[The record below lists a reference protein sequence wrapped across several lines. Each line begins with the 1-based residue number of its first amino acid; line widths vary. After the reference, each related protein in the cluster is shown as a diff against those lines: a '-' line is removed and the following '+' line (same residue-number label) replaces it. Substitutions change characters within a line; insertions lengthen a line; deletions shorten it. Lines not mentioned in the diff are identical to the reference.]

1 MDGVDVSVVLRGDI
15 RGRDSNC
22 LTTGSPQQWPEFF
35 VWREEEGQEGGKRIK
50 QLWNRTYL
58 LLP

>member
-1 MDGVDVSVVLRGDI
+1 MDGVDVSVLRGDI

-35 VWREEEGQEGGKRIK
+35 VWREEEEGGKRIK
-50 QLWNRTYL
+50 QL
-58 LLP
+58 

>member
-1 MDGVDVSVVLRGDI
+1 MDGVDVSVLRGDI

-35 VWREEEGQEGGKRIK
+35 VWREEEEEERRVGRE
-50 QLWNRTYL
+50 
-58 LLP
+58 